1 MQIEPQFRLPPR
13 RYQQENYEKFRD
25 IHAAAM
31 FSLPGTGKTKTAL
44 DIICYRHLAGKLTG
58 VLVLSSP
65 KGVHMQWLE
74 KHIPTHLWDSVD
86 WRGTAWNGRVGP
98 RPWWLGKPEPEA
110 LQFYSLNI
118 DALNSDKAFGAMQT
132 FCASHRGKLMIIVDE
147 SQKIKNFTARRS
159 KRLRK
164 LAHQYGCDQRMIMT
178 GTPIARDLTDEWA
191 QFYFLDPEIIGVK
204 FKTDFLRDYCI
215 MGGYEN
221 RQVVGHRNIEQ
232 FQALT
237 APYIFRA
244 DKSEL
249 DLPEKVYDEI
259 HFDMSAEQQRM
270 LQEIKHT
277 FSTMVTNADL
287 SPKVLAAHGA
297 AALLRCQQIINGFT
311 ITEDGELVVLEQ
323 NPRLDVLRDLLDNL
337 GNHPCI
343 IWCRFNQDIATVMNA
358 LPGPGMSIYGQ
369 TSTAARKTVLAAFEA
384 GSIRYLVASPEA
396 AGSGLDGM
404 QTLCSTAIY
413 YSNSFNAVARWQSED
428 RIHRIGQSATAIY
441 YDLIA
446 RGSPDRLVL
455 ENLLAKKTLST
466 AVLDDVKDMFKEI
479 NDAGTDG
486 ARGRFVQRAEAQ
498 QEKRSQHARSDRGA
512 AHR

>member
-1 MQIEPQFRLPPR
+1 MNMHITPQFRLPPR
-13 RYQQENYEKFRD
+13 RYQLENYEKFRD
-25 IHAAAM
+25 LHAAAL

-44 DIICYRHLAGKLTG
+44 DIICYRFLTGKLSG

-65 KGVHMQWLE
+65 KGVHEQWLE
-74 KHIPTHLWDSVD
+74 KHIPTHLWNDVP
-86 WRGTAWNGRVGP
+86 WIGTSWNGRNGRQP
-98 RPWWLGKPEPEA
+98 TWLGGKTLA

-132 FCASHRGKLMIIVDE
+132 FCHSHQGKLLIIVDE

-191 QFYFLDPEIIGVK
+191 QFYFLDPDIIGIK

-221 RQVVGHRNIEQ
+221 RQVIGHRDIEK

-249 DLPEKVYDEI
+249 DLPEKVYDQIE
-259 HFDMSAEQQRM
+259 FDLTDQQRTM
-270 LQEIKHT
+270 LAEIKRT
-277 FSTMVTNADL
+277 FTTIVDNDTM
-287 SPKVLAAHGA
+287 SRKVRAAHGA
-297 AALLRCQQIINGFT
+297 AALLRCQQIVNGFVVA
-311 ITEDGELVVLEQ
+311 EDGTLMELDA
-323 NPRLDVLRDLLDNL
+323 NPRLDVLRELLEHL
-337 GNHPCI
+337 RQHAVI

-369 TSTAARKTVLAAFEA
+369 TPQSARNTALAAFEA

-404 QTLCSTAIY
+404 QALCSTAIY
-413 YSNSFNAVARWQSED
+413 YSNSFNAIARWQSED
-428 RIHRIGQSATAIY
+428 RIHRIGQKDTAMY

-446 RGSPDRLVL
+446 RGSPDRKVL
-455 ENLLAKKTLST
+455 QNLREKKTLS
-466 AVLDDVKDMFKEI
+466 ASVLDDVASLIEEI
-479 NDAGTDG
+479 
-486 ARGRFVQRAEAQ
+486 E
-498 QEKRSQHARSDRGA
+498 
-512 AHR
+512 

>member
-25 IHAAAM
+25 IHAAAL

-44 DIICYRHLAGKLTG
+44 DIICYRHSAGKLTG

-74 KHIPTHLWDSVD
+74 KHIPTHLWDNVP
-86 WRGTAWNGRVGP
+86 WIGTAWNGRNGA
-98 RPWWLGKPEPEA
+98 RPIWLGKQTSE

-132 FCASHRGKLMIIVDE
+132 FCSSHRGTLLIIVDE

-164 LAHQYGCDQRMIMT
+164 LAHQYDCDQRMIMT

-221 RQVVGHRNIEQ
+221 RQVVGHRDIEK

-259 HFDMSAEQQRM
+259 EFELSDQQRRM
-270 LQEIKHT
+270 LAEIKRT
-277 FSTMVTNADL
+277 MST
-287 SPKVLAAHGA
+287 VLYDENIPRKIRAAHGA
-297 AALLRCQQIINGFT
+297 AALLRCQQIVNGFT
-311 ITEDGELVVLEQ
+311 VTEEGTLIELDE
-323 NPRLDVLRDLLDNL
+323 NPRIDVLRDLLDSL
-337 GNHPCI
+337 GKHSCI
-343 IWCRFNQDIATVMNA
+343 VWCRFNQDIATVMNA

-369 TSTAARKTVLAAFEA
+369 TPTSARKTVLAAFEA

-428 RIHRIGQSATAIY
+428 RIHRIGQKETAIY

-446 RGSPDRLVL
+446 RGSPDRKVL
-455 ENLLAKKTLST
+455 QNLRDKKTLST
-466 AVLDDVKDMFKEI
+466 AVLDDVATMIEEI
-479 NDAGTDG
+479 
-486 ARGRFVQRAEAQ
+486 E
-498 QEKRSQHARSDRGA
+498 E
-512 AHR
+512 